1 MTAYEL
7 NTKISALENRIS
19 ELPQGSITKKTINGK
34 IYYYRRITVDKVR
47 KEQYISSEECEILQ
61 PQIEERKKLE
71 AELKSLKKMLSNTE
85 IIEND
90 IPFNTNVITGDTLKR
105 MASSVK
111 KYSIR
116 ECFKRLNDFVYSD
129 NQSKIF
135 ILYGLRRTGKT
146 TMILQVISQM
156 NETDFSKTAFIQV
169 TEKDTLGKINRDMK
183 LLQSQG
189 YKYIFID
196 EVTSMEDF
204 IDGAAL
210 FSDIFAA
217 CGMNIVL
224 SGTDSLGFVFSEDD
238 ELYDRCRFLH
248 TTFIPYREFERVI
261 GIKGIDEYIRYG
273 GTMSI
278 GGVNYNKTSTF
289 ATKKSADEYVD
300 TAIANNIQHSL
311 KNYRDG
317 SNFRHLFELYE
328 NGELTNIINRVVEDI
343 NHRFTL
349 DVLTRNFK
357 SNDLAI
363 SARNLRHDIQN
374 PTDILD
380 VVDMD
385 LITNALKNK
394 LEILDKDEQTVKIDD
409 VHKYEIKEYL
419 MLLDMI
425 CDVDVEYLPDVSQKT
440 SRTVV
445 SQPGLRY
452 AQANALIE
460 SLLLDATFADLNL
473 SERNR
478 VQDRILSEIKGRMM
492 EDIVLLETKFA
503 NPDKQVFHLQ
513 FAVGEFD
520 MVIADKETETC
531 KIFEIKHSQEI
542 IPNQYRHLIDEEK
555 CHMTEHRFGTIT
567 EKVVIYRGESK
578 MVDDIRYWNVEEY
591 LKFEE

>member
-1 MTAYEL
+1 MTEYEL
-7 NTKISALENRIS
+7 NDKIRELENEIS
-19 ELPQGSITKKTINGK
+19 KLPEGSITKKTINGK
-34 IYYYRRITVDKVR
+34 TYYYHRITVDKKR
-47 KEQYISSEECEILQ
+47 KEQYISFEECEVLQ
-61 PQIEERKKLE
+61 PQIEKRKKLE
-71 AELKSLKKMLSNTE
+71 AELKSLKKSLPKTNSE
-85 IIEND
+85 ENEM
-90 IPFNTNVITGDTLKR
+90 IFNTNVITGDTLKT
-105 MASSVK
+105 MMTSVK
-111 KYSIR
+111 KYHIR
-116 ECFKRLNDFVYSD
+116 ECFKELNDFVYSD

-156 NETDFSKTAFIQV
+156 NETDFSKTAFIQA
-169 TEKDTLGKINRDMK
+169 TDNDTLGKINKDMK
-183 LLQSQG
+183 LLQSKG
-189 YKYIFID
+189 YKYVFID
-196 EVTSMEDF
+196 EVTAMEDF

-224 SGTDSLGFVFSEDD
+224 SGTDSLGFIFSEDD
-238 ELYDRCRFLH
+238 ELYDRCKFLH
-248 TTFIPYREFERVI
+248 TTFIPYREFEKVI

-278 GGVNYNKTSTF
+278 SGVNYNKTSTF

-311 KNYRDG
+311 KNYKDG
-317 SNFRHLFELYE
+317 SNFRHLYELFENE
-328 NGELTNIINRVVEDI
+328 ELTNIINRVVEDI

-357 SNDLAI
+357 SSDLAI
-363 SARNLRHDIQN
+363 SARNLRHDVQN

-380 VVDMD
+380 IVDID
-385 LITNALKNK
+385 LITKALKDK
-394 LEILDKDEQTVKIDD
+394 LEILNKGEQKVKIED
-409 VHKYEIKEYL
+409 VHKHEIKEYL

-440 SRTVV
+440 SRTVI

-460 SLLLDATFADLNL
+460 SLLLDASFTNLNL

-478 VQDRILSEIKGRMM
+478 VQDRILSEVKGRMM
-492 EDIVLLETKFA
+492 EDIVLLETKLA
-503 NPDKQVFHLQ
+503 NPDKQVFRLQ
-513 FAVGEFD
+513 FVVGEFD
-520 MVIADKETETC
+520 MVVADKEAETC
-531 KIFEIKHSQEI
+531 KIFEIKHSQEV

-555 CHMTEHRFGTIT
+555 CRMTEHRFGKIT
-567 EKVVIYRGESK
+567 EKIVIYRGENK
-578 MVDDIRYWNVEEY
+578 ILDDIRYWNVEDY
-591 LKFEE
+591 LKFTK

>member
-85 IIEND
+85 IIENN

-156 NETDFSKTAFIQV
+156 NETDFFFFFFIQV

-183 LLQSQG
+183 LLQNQG

-196 EVTSMEDF
+196 EDF

-380 VVDMD
+380 VVDID

-409 VHKYEIKEYL
+409 VHKYEIKAYL

-425 CDVDVEYLPDVSQKT
+425 CDIDVEYLPDVSQKT

>member
-1 MTAYEL
+1 MTEYEL
-7 NTKISALENRIS
+7 NTKISELEDRIS
-19 ELPQGSITKKTINGK
+19 ELPEGSITKKTINGK
-34 IYYYRRITVDKVR
+34 TYYYHRITVDKVR
-47 KEQYISSEECEILQ
+47 KEQYISFEECEALQ
-61 PQIEERKKLE
+61 PKIEERKKLQ
-71 AELKSLKKMLSNTE
+71 AELKSLKKLSPKTVKSK
-85 IIEND
+85 ND
-90 IPFNTNVITGDTLKR
+90 MIFNTNVIIGDTLKT
-105 MASSVK
+105 MLLSVE
-111 KYSIR
+111 KYNIR
-116 ECFKRLNDFVYSD
+116 ECFKELNDFVYRD
-129 NQSKIF
+129 NQNKIF

-146 TMILQVISQM
+146 TMLLQVISQM
-156 NETDFSKTAFIQV
+156 NESDFSKTAFIQA
-169 TEKDTLGKINRDMK
+169 TNNDTLGKINKDMK
-183 LLQSQG
+183 LLQSKG
-189 YKYIFID
+189 YKYVFID

-224 SGTDSLGFVFSEDD
+224 SGTDSLGFVFSEDN
-238 ELYDRCRFLH
+238 ELYDRCKFLH

-261 GIKGIDEYIRYG
+261 GITGIDEYIRYG

-278 GGVNYNKTSTF
+278 SGVNYNKTSTF

-317 SNFRHLFELYE
+317 SNFRHLYDLFEKD
-328 NGELTNIINRVVEDI
+328 ELTNIINRVVEDI

-363 SARNLRHDIQN
+363 SARNLRHDTQN

-380 VVDMD
+380 IVDVD
-385 LITNALKNK
+385 LITEALKDKLDILNK
-394 LEILDKDEQTVKIDD
+394 GEQTIKIEE
-409 VHKYEIKEYL
+409 VHKHEIKEYL

-425 CDVDVEYLPDVSQKT
+425 CDIDIEYLPDVSQKT
-440 SRTVV
+440 SRTVI

-452 AQANALIE
+452 AQADALIE
-460 SLLLDATFADLNL
+460 SLLLDANFSDLNL
-473 SERNR
+473 SDRNR

-492 EDIVLLETKFA
+492 EDIVLLETKLA

-520 MVIADKETETC
+520 MVIADKKAETC

-555 CHMTEHRFGTIT
+555 CRMTEHRFGKIT
-567 EKVVIYRGESK
+567 DKIVIYRGENK
-578 MVDDIRYWNVEEY
+578 MVDDIRYWNVEDY
-591 LKFEE
+591 LKFAE

>member
-1 MTAYEL
+1 MTEYEL
-7 NTKISALENRIS
+7 NTKISELEDRIS
-19 ELPQGSITKKTINGK
+19 ELPEGSITKKTINGK
-34 IYYYRRITVDKVR
+34 TYYYHRITVDKVR
-47 KEQYISSEECEILQ
+47 KEQYISFEECEALQ
-61 PQIEERKKLE
+61 PKIEERKKLQ
-71 AELKSLKKMLSNTE
+71 AELKSLKKLSPK
-85 IIEND
+85 IVKSKND
-90 IPFNTNVITGDTLKR
+90 ITFNTNVIIGDTLKK
-105 MASSVK
+105 MLLSVE
-111 KYSIR
+111 KYNIR
-116 ECFKRLNDFVYSD
+116 ECFKELNDFVYRD
-129 NQSKIF
+129 NQNKIF

-146 TMILQVISQM
+146 TMLLQVISQM
-156 NETDFSKTAFIQV
+156 NKTDFSKTAFIQA
-169 TEKDTLGKINRDMK
+169 TNNDTLGKINKDMK
-183 LLQSQG
+183 LLQSKG
-189 YKYIFID
+189 YKYVFID

-224 SGTDSLGFVFSEDD
+224 SGTDSLGFVFSEDN
-238 ELYDRCRFLH
+238 ELYDRCKFLH

-261 GIKGIDEYIRYG
+261 GITGIDEYIRYG

-278 GGVNYNKTSTF
+278 SGVNYNKTSTF

-317 SNFRHLFELYE
+317 SNFRHLYDLFEKD
-328 NGELTNIINRVVEDI
+328 ELTNIINRVVEDI

-363 SARNLRHDIQN
+363 SARNLRHDTQN

-380 VVDMD
+380 IVDVD
-385 LITNALKNK
+385 LITGALKDKLDILNK
-394 LEILDKDEQTVKIDD
+394 GEQTIKIEE
-409 VHKYEIKEYL
+409 VHKHEIKEYL

-425 CDVDVEYLPDVSQKT
+425 CDIDIEYLPDVSQKT
-440 SRTVV
+440 SRTVI

-452 AQANALIE
+452 AQADALIE
-460 SLLLDATFADLNL
+460 SLLLDANFSDLNL
-473 SERNR
+473 SDRNR

-492 EDIVLLETKFA
+492 EDIVLLETKLA

-520 MVIADKETETC
+520 MVIADKKAETC

-555 CHMTEHRFGTIT
+555 CRMTEHRFGKIT
-567 EKVVIYRGESK
+567 DKIVIYRGENK
-578 MVDDIRYWNVEEY
+578 MVDDIRYWNVEDY
-591 LKFEE
+591 LKFAE